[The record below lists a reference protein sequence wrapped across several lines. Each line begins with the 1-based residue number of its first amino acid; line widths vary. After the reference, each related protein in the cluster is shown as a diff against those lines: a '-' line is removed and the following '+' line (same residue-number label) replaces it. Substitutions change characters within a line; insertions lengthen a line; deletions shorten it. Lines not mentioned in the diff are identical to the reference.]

1 LGDITL
7 LLWSKN
13 LKVEVLA
20 LKKLLSLLNKNILKS
35 DKDFKNWV
43 KLTTGYSP
51 KNISLYQQ
59 AFFHSSVS
67 VKRSGTT
74 ISNERLEFLGDAILG
89 AIIADYLFNM
99 YPYKDE
105 GFLTQLRSRI
115 VNGQSLK
122 ELALKFGFNHF
133 LKASLTRDE
142 KTKSSAY
149 GDALEAFI
157 GAVYL
162 DMGYNKTK
170 LFVISKIIKIHLDI
184 DELVNNNEDYK
195 SQLQIYCQ
203 KNKFPLEYK
212 LLSEERIGANK
223 MYVIEVYV
231 NRKPYT
237 RFENYSKRFAE
248 QKAAQL
254 TLEELKRELG

>member
-1 LGDITL
+1 
-7 LLWSKN
+7 
-13 LKVEVLA
+13 
-20 LKKLLSLLNKNILKS
+20 
-35 DKDFKNWV
+35 
-43 KLTTGYSP
+43 
-51 KNISLYQQ
+51 
-59 AFFHSSVS
+59 
-67 VKRSGTT
+67 
-74 ISNERLEFLGDAILG
+74 LGDAVLG
-89 AIIADYLFNM
+89 AIIAEYLFNM

-122 ELALKFGFNHF
+122 ELALKFGLNHF
-133 LKASLTRDE
+133 LKATLTKDE

-149 GDALEAFI
+149 GDAFEAFI

-162 DMGYNKTK
+162 DMGYNKTRQ
-170 LFVISKIIKIHLDI
+170 FVVSKIIKIHVDI
-184 DELVNNNEDYK
+184 DELVNTNADYK

-203 KNKFPLEYK
+203 KNKFPLEYR
-212 LLSEERIGANK
+212 LVSEERQGAHK
-223 MYVIEVYV
+223 LYVVEVYV

-254 TLEELKRELG
+254 TLEELKKEVGKTHT

>member
-1 LGDITL
+1 
-7 LLWSKN
+7 
-13 LKVEVLA
+13 LA
-20 LKKLLSLLNKNILKS
+20 LKKLLSLLNRKIFRS
-35 DKDFKNWV
+35 DKDFKNWIQ
-43 KLTTGYSP
+43 LTTGYSP
-51 KNISLYQQ
+51 KNISLYHQ

-74 ISNERLEFLGDAILG
+74 VSNERLEFLGDAVLG

-99 YPYKDE
+99 YPFRDE

-162 DMGYNKTK
+162 DMGYNKTRK
-170 LFVISKIIKIHLDI
+170 FVISKIIKIHVDV
-184 DELVNNNEDYK
+184 DDLVNTNEDYK

-203 KNKFPLEYK
+203 KNKLTLEYR
-212 LLSEERIGANK
+212 LISEERVGANK
-223 MYVIEVYV
+223 MYVVEVYV
-231 NRKPYT
+231 NKKPYT

-254 TLEELKRELG
+254 TLEEIKKNLG

>member
-1 LGDITL
+1 M
-7 LLWSKN
+7 
-13 LKVEVLA
+13 A
-20 LKKLLSLLNKNILKS
+20 LKRLLSLLNTKNIKS
-35 DKDFKNWV
+35 DKGFKNWI
-43 KLTTGYSP
+43 KTTTGYSP

-59 AFFHSSVS
+59 AFFHSSIS

-74 ISNERLEFLGDAILG
+74 VSNERLEFLGDALLG
-89 AIIADYLFNM
+89 AIVADYLFNM

-105 GFLTQLRSRI
+105 GFLTQLRSKI

-133 LKASLTRDE
+133 LKASLTKDE

-149 GDALEAFI
+149 GDAFEAFI

-162 DMGYNKTK
+162 DMGFVKTK
-170 LFVISKIIKIHLDI
+170 KFVISRIIKIHIDI
-184 DELVNNNEDYK
+184 ETLAKTNADYK

-203 KNKFPLEYK
+203 KNKYSLEYK
-212 LLSEERIGANK
+212 LLSEERQGANK

-231 NRKPYT
+231 NDKAYT
-237 RFENYSKRFAE
+237 KFESYSKRTAE

-254 TLEELKRELG
+254 TLEELTRENG

>member
-1 LGDITL
+1 M
-7 LLWSKN
+7 
-13 LKVEVLA
+13 
-20 LKKLLSLLNKNILKS
+20 
-35 DKDFKNWV
+35 
-43 KLTTGYSP
+43 
-51 KNISLYQQ
+51 
-59 AFFHSSVS
+59 
-67 VKRSGTT
+67 
-74 ISNERLEFLGDAILG
+74 EFLGDALLG
-89 AIIADYLFNM
+89 AIIADYLFKM
-99 YPYKDE
+99 FPYKDE

-162 DMGYNKTK
+162 DMGYIKTK
-170 LFVISKIIKIHLDI
+170 QFVISKIIKMHVDI
-184 DELVNNNEDYK
+184 EDLVKTNEDYK

-203 KNKFPLEYK
+203 KNKFPLEYR
-212 LLSEERIGANK
+212 LVSEQRQGANK

-231 NRKPYT
+231 NRKPYI

-254 TLEELKRELG
+254 TLEELKKELG